1 MTEREMINTPS
12 LAGWA
17 MACAAG
23 AFVFGVAYAA
33 MGLGFMQAAFVA
45 ALVLVV
51 VGVILGLMHDP
62 LPPLGAARA
71 EAPAAHGAAHAA
83 PVAKAAVAVSAAPV
97 AAPVADPVAA
107 PAAAPA
113 VAASLA
119 AAPVKAAPV
128 AAAPAPVEAAPAP
141 AAQPLMAAAD
151 APAAQPKGL
160 AAARDGKADDLKT
173 IEGIGPVLEK
183 LCHDLGIFHFDQI
196 AAWGPAEVAWMDG
209 NLKGF
214 RGRVT
219 RDKWVAQAR
228 IICTDGIEAFRIR
241 AKTND
246 Y

>member
-62 LPPLGAARA
+62 LPPLGAARI
-71 EAPAAHGAAHAA
+71 EAPVAHGAAHAA
-83 PVAKAAVAVSAAPV
+83 PVAKAAEAVSAAPV
-97 AAPVADPVAA
+97 AAPVAAA
-107 PAAAPA
+107 AAAPA
-113 VAASLA
+113 VAAPLA
-119 AAPVKAAPV
+119 A
-128 AAAPAPVEAAPAP
+128 APVEAAPAP

-151 APAAQPKGL
+151 AAPAAQPKGL

-183 LCHDLGIFHFDQI
+183 LCHDLGIYHFYQI
-196 AAWGPAEVAWMDG
+196 AAWGPAEVAWMDS

-214 RGRVT
+214 KGRVT

>member
-62 LPPLGAARA
+62 LLPLGAARI
-71 EAPAAHGAAHAA
+71 EAPVAHGAAHAA
-83 PVAKAAVAVSAAPV
+83 PVAKAAEAVSAAPV
-97 AAPVADPVAA
+97 AAPVAAA
-107 PAAAPA
+107 AAAPA
-113 VAASLA
+113 VAAPLA
-119 AAPVKAAPV
+119 AAPVEAAPV

-214 RGRVT
+214 KGRVT

>member
-62 LPPLGAARA
+62 LPPLGAAKA
-71 EAPAAHGAAHAA
+71 EAPVAHGAAHAA
-83 PVAKAAVAVSAAPV
+83 PVAKAVEAVSAAPV
-97 AAPVADPVAA
+97 AAPAVAPVAA
-107 PAAAPA
+107 A
-113 VAASLA
+113 VAAPLA
-119 AAPVKAAPV
+119 AAPV
-128 AAAPAPVEAAPAP
+128 EAAP

-151 APAAQPKGL
+151 AAPAAQPKGL

-183 LCHDLGIFHFDQI
+183 LCHDLGIYHFDQI
-196 AAWGPAEVAWMDG
+196 AAWGPAEVAWMDS

-214 RGRVT
+214 KGRVT

>member
-23 AFVFGVAYAA
+23 AFVFGVAHVAI
-33 MGLGFMQAAFVA
+33 GLGFLQAAFVA

-62 LPPLGAARA
+62 LPPLGAAKA
-71 EAPAAHGAAHAA
+71 EAPVAHGAAHAA
-83 PVAKAAVAVSAAPV
+83 PLVKAVEAVSAAPV
-97 AAPVADPVAA
+97 AAPAVAPVAA
-107 PAAAPA
+107 A
-113 VAASLA
+113 VAAPLA
-119 AAPVKAAPV
+119 AAPVEAAPVAAPV

-141 AAQPLMAAAD
+141 AAQPLMATD

-160 AAARDGKADDLKT
+160 DAARNGKADDLKT